1 MNLSKYSVALGLIA
15 LAFMASANAAIVETF
30 NLDNLGSGLLQGAP
44 QGTPLGTVTL
54 TQSVNMVEVN
64 VALAGGAYFVNTS
77 NGNAM
82 TPFVFNLN
90 TSPVNVSSITAT
102 QTGSTTTSTSVF
114 TYAPGPLPATP
125 FGNFANGVVCSN
137 CSSGGSPPHYSI
149 LDFTITG
156 VSNGDFI
163 GNNGILGNTGNGN
176 WYFAADVYN
185 NGYTGTVASTI
196 SPVPEPRTYAMLL
209 AGLGL
214 IAFTVRRNKYL
225 S

>member
-1 MNLSKYSVALGLIA
+1 MKYSKYSVTLGLIA
-15 LAFMASANAAIVETF
+15 LAFMAPANAAIVETF
-30 NLDNLGSGLLQGAP
+30 NLNNLGAGLLSGAS

-54 TQSVNMVEVN
+54 SQQSGSTVEVN
-64 VALAGGAYFVNTS
+64 VALASGAYFVNTS
-77 NGNAM
+77 NGNSM

-90 TSPVNVSSITAT
+90 ASPVNVSAITAT
-102 QTGSTTTSTSVF
+102 QTGSSATTSTAVF
-114 TYAPGPLPATP
+114 TYKSGPLPAIP
-125 FGNFANGVVCSN
+125 FGNFANGIVCAYCSN
-137 CSSGGSPPHYSI
+137 GGSPPHYWM

-156 VSNGDFI
+156 VNNNNFI
-163 GNNGILGNTGNGN
+163 GNGDSTGN

-214 IAFTVRRNKYL
+214 IAFAVRRSKYL

>member
-1 MNLSKYSVALGLIA
+1 MNLYKYSVALGLIA
-15 LAFMASANAAIVETF
+15 LTFMASANAAIVETF
-30 NLDNLGSGLLQGAP
+30 NLNYLGSGLLLGAT
-44 QGTPLGTVTL
+44 QGTSLGTVTL
-54 TQSVNMVEVN
+54 TQSGTTVEVN
-64 VALAGGAYFVNTS
+64 VALSAGDYFVNTPQH
-77 NGNAM
+77 
-82 TPFVFNLN
+82 TPFTFNLS
-90 TSPVNVSSITAT
+90 TSPVSVSSIT
-102 QTGSTTTSTSVF
+102 STLNGTSTTSTSVF
-114 TYAPGPLPATP
+114 TYSVGPLSATP

-137 CSSGGSPPHYSI
+137 CSSGGSPPNYSM

-156 VSNGDFI
+156 VSNGNFI
-163 GNNGILGNTGNGN
+163 GNHDSTGN

-185 NGYTGTVASTI
+185 NGYTGTVASTM

>member
-15 LAFMASANAAIVETF
+15 LAFTASANAAIVETF
-30 NLDNLGSGLLQGAP
+30 NLDNLGSGLLLGAP

-77 NGNAM
+77 NGNSM

-90 TSPVNVSSITAT
+90 TSPVIVSSITAT

-137 CSSGGSPPHYSI
+137 CSNGGSPPNYSI

-163 GNNGILGNTGNGN
+163 GNGDSTGN

-185 NGYTGTVASTI
+185 KGHTGTVASTM

-214 IAFTVRRNKYL
+214 IAFTVRRKKYL